1 VEGLVRE
8 LERHFGRMA
17 LEARIRLDIVLN
29 TETPR
34 PDRHHQALTPMATPP
49 TVTN

>member
-1 VEGLVRE
+1 VEGLIRE

-17 LEARIRLDIVLN
+17 LEARTRLDIVLN

-34 PDRHHQALTPMATPP
+34 PDRHHQALMPMATPP